1 MTEKITAA
9 IIGGSGYAGGELVRL
24 LLMHPHIELT
34 QVTSERMA
42 GKFVKASHPNLRG
55 VTDLKFIASE
65 KLQPVDVLFMAL
77 PHGVSM
83 EKLPQVR
90 ELAKVVIDLSS
101 DFRLSNPDD
110 YVTWYSH
117 EHADLDALGNF
128 VYGMPELHREQIK
141 TADWIASP
149 GCMSTTSIL
158 GLWPLFQAGV
168 VDMDQPVI
176 IEAKTGSSGSG
187 GSPNLASHHAERSGV
202 IRSFKP
208 TGHRHTAEIMQE
220 LTFDGAVP
228 RINFS
233 ATSIEAVRGIL
244 STSHVFLQDDLDD
257 KALRKIYRDA
267 FKDEPFMRLVK
278 ENVGVHRYP
287 EPKLLSGSN
296 WCDVGF
302 ERDEHSKRVVVMAA
316 TDNLMKGASGQAV
329 QSMNVRM
336 GWNERTG
343 LEFPG
348 LHPI

>member
-1 MTEKITAA
+1 MSKLTAS

-34 QVTSERMA
+34 QVTSERLA
-42 GKFVKASHPNLRG
+42 GKFVKTTHPNLRE
-55 VTDLKFIASE
+55 VTNLKFIKVAD
-65 KLQPVDVLFMAL
+65 LTPTDVLFLAL

-83 EKLPQVR
+83 EMLPTVR
-90 ELAKVVIDLSS
+90 ELAPVIIDLSS
-101 DFRLSNPDD
+101 DFRLNNPGD
-110 YVTWYSH
+110 YDTWYGH
-117 EHADLDALGNF
+117 EHNDLDVLGKF
-128 VYGMPELHREQIK
+128 VYGMPELHRDQIAE
-141 TADWIASP
+141 ADWIASP
-149 GCMSTTSIL
+149 GCMSGTSIL
-158 GLWPLFQAGV
+158 GLYPLYRAGV
-168 VDMDQPVI
+168 VNMNQPAI

-208 TGHRHTAEIMQE
+208 TGHRHTAEVIQE
-220 LTFDGAVP
+220 LTFNNAAP
-228 RINFS
+228 TISFS

-244 STSHVFLQDDLDD
+244 TTSHVFLNEDLDD
-257 KALRKIYRDA
+257 KALRKIYREA
-267 FKDEPFMRLVK
+267 YKDEPFMRIVK

-302 ERDEHSKRVVVMAA
+302 ERDPHSMRVVVMAA

-329 QSMNVRM
+329 QAMNIRM
-336 GWNERTG
+336 GFGERTG

>member
-1 MTEKITAA
+1 MTQLTAS

-24 LLMHPHIELT
+24 LLAHPNIELT
-34 QVTSERMA
+34 QVTSERLA
-42 GKFVKASHPNLRG
+42 GKFVKTTHPNLRE
-55 VTDLKFIASE
+55 VTNLKFIKSE
-65 KLQPVDVLFMAL
+65 ALLPTDLLFLAL

-83 EKLPQVR
+83 EMLPRVR
-90 ELAKVVIDLSS
+90 DLAPIVIDLSS
-101 DFRLSNPDD
+101 DFRLNDPGD

-117 EHADLDALGNF
+117 DHNDLDALGKF
-128 VYGMPELHREQIK
+128 VYGMPELHREEIR

-158 GLWPLFQAGV
+158 GLFPLFRAGV
-168 VDMDQPVI
+168 IDMSQPTIV
-176 IEAKTGSSGSG
+176 EVKTGSSGSG
-187 GSPNLASHHAERSGV
+187 GSPSLASHHAERSGV
-202 IRSFKP
+202 MRSFKP
-208 TGHRHTAEIMQE
+208 TGHRHTAEVAQE
-220 LTFDGAVP
+220 LTFNGAAP
-228 RINFS
+228 NINFS

-244 STSHVFLQDDLDD
+244 ATSHVFLNEDLDD

-267 FKDEPFMRLVK
+267 YKGEPFMRIVK
-278 ENVGVHRYP
+278 ENAGVHRYP

-302 ERDEHSKRVVVMAA
+302 ERDPHSMRVVVMAA

-329 QSMNVRM
+329 QAMNIRL
-336 GWNERTG
+336 GLNERTG